1 MSGLSVDHFALRPQ
15 CQQGSNDL
23 ETKLSQKRNGDGD
36 DECSNDEDFA
46 NESIFCKKIDF
57 FA

>member
-46 NESIFCKKIDF
+46 NGTLHPKNVSV
-57 FA
+57 